1 MTDKNV
7 SKVILVYFFN
17 LSTPSVD
24 PLTGRIIW
32 GLGGLGAGTVGGS
45 IYTTLS
51 SRSKMIFDLDES
63 VV

>member
-24 PLTGRIIW
+24 PLCHQPYHYPTLHVAFVYKQVHVINS
-32 GLGGLGAGTVGGS
+32 LGHRA
-45 IYTTLS
+45 S
-51 SRSKMIFDLDES
+51 SRHTSETRD
-63 VV
+63 